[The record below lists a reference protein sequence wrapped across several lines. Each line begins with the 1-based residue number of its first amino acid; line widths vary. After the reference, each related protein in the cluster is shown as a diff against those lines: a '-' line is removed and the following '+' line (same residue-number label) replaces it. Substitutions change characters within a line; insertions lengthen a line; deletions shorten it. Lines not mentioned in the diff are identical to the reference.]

1 MCASQCGIYSDGA
14 DKWKVRRLPILPPSP
29 LHHPP
34 LLLDPSPTRAPP
46 SPQGDYLCRR
56 NEPEYKSNL
65 GGWVYRCRPP
75 TTGQGP
81 YCSSDYS
88 LCQTQGKKAQTVRA
102 CKEKRA
108 CGRKIA
114 KCAKKVRKKPW
125 KQHKCLKKWG
135 KGPDGACTNLKTQRK
150 CPTSCGVCG

>member
-1 MCASQCGIYSDGA
+1 MEGPP
-14 DKWKVRRLPILPPSP
+14 RPSP
-29 LHHPP
+29 STSHPPP
-34 LLLDPSPTRAPP
+34 LLSPPLAPP
-46 SPQGDYLCRR
+46 VPSSYPIAHPRGPPLPQGDSLCRR

-125 KQHKCLKKWG
+125 KRHKCLKKWG
-135 KGPDGACTNLKTQRK
+135 KGADGVCTNLKTKRK
-150 CPTSCGVCG
+150 CPTSCDVCG

>member
-1 MCASQCGIYSDGA
+1 MGGPP
-14 DKWKVRRLPILPPSP
+14 RPSP
-29 LHHPP
+29 STSHPPP
-34 LLLDPSPTRAPP
+34 LLSPPLAPP
-46 SPQGDYLCRR
+46 VPSSYPIAHPRGPPLPQGDSLCRR